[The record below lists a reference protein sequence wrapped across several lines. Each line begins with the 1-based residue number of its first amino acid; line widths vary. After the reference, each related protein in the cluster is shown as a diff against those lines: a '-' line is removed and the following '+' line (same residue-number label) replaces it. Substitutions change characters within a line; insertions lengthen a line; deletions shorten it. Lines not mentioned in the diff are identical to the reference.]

1 MSTFAHD
8 SDYAPQGGLSPE
20 TKQASQS
27 NGVEPANLQQTL
39 VDNASAAAQTI
50 QQHPITQN
58 LVNGPVAQSA
68 RNEAAATKSE
78 FSNLAGSRSKPD
90 YTASNASLP
99 ALPMTEDTEL
109 THYHSFFYTLLSWKN
124 KRATGIT
131 FASAIAFIF
140 AVRYLPIIRYVI
152 KLTWMSLGVVTIA
165 EASSKALMGSSV
177 ASSLRPRRY
186 YKIPKETL
194 EASLDDLEN
203 LINFFVIEIQ
213 RIVFAEN
220 IPVTAVAFL
229 TAFITYY
236 LIKVVPFWGMA
247 LISTSVIFLA
257 PLIYLENKEFI
268 DAQLEHASHVIG
280 QQTTQIK
287 DLTAQHTSKGLESV
301 KQYTGTAA
309 AKAQDLV
316 GTARQKIPSP
326 TTGKAPIKEND
337 FPSAPQT
344 DLPDTNADVLQR
356 ETEPVPAS

>member
-1 MSTFAHD
+1 MSAFDGD

-20 TKQASQS
+20 TKQT
-27 NGVEPANLQQTL
+27 NGVEPANFQQSL
-39 VDNASAAAQTI
+39 ANNASAAAQTI

-68 RNEAAATKSE
+68 KSEAAATKSE
-78 FSNLAGSRSKPD
+78 FSDLASSRQKPG
-90 YTASNASLP
+90 YTASN
-99 ALPMTEDTEL
+99 DTEL

-131 FASAIAFIF
+131 FVSAITFIF
-140 AVRYLPIIRYVI
+140 AVRYLPIVRYVI

-220 IPVTAVAFL
+220 IPVTAAAFL

-236 LIKVVPFWGMA
+236 LIKIVPFWGMA
-247 LISTSVIFLA
+247 LIATSVMFLA

-268 DAQLEHASHVIG
+268 DAQLEHAGHVIG
-280 QQTTQIK
+280 QQTSQIK
-287 DLTAQHTSKGLESV
+287 DLTAQHTSKGLESM

-309 AKAQDLV
+309 AKAQDFV

-326 TTGKAPIKEND
+326 TIGKAPIKEND
-337 FPSAPQT
+337 FPSAPKT
-344 DLPDTNADVLQR
+344 DLPETKAGVLQH
-356 ETEPVPAS
+356 ETEPIAAS